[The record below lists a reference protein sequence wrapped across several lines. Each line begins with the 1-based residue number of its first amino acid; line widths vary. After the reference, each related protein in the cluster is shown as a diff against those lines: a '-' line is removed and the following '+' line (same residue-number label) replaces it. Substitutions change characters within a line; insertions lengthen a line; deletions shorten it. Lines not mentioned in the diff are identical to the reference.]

1 VGSIPIAR
9 SNVAIPLIS
18 FIYVCEVIAAERFFL
33 PLVTNPVDERL
44 EWRARR
50 RDAIRFEARAV

>member
-1 VGSIPIAR
+1 
-9 SNVAIPLIS
+9 
-18 FIYVCEVIAAERFFL
+18 
-33 PLVTNPVDERL
+33 VDERL